1 MFTLTE
7 YESRRSGESMKKYVI
22 YCIYILMFIFCS
34 AVVLPAN
41 NSLPGGNAE
50 KDVDIS
56 IPQVKEFTTSS
67 GVTVFYLQDSLPHFS
82 VSVSTG
88 YGKIYENTD
97 NAGISEMLANTLN
110 MGGSKKHPG
119 SSIHRAV
126 ESLGGQYSVNASW
139 ENITISFRFLQR
151 HAEKA
156 SKILRGIV
164 NEPNFDSRYVDNAR
178 SVLLD
183 SVRRRED
190 RPEQLAF
197 EKLRQ
202 ILFDGNGYGAVMTE
216 KTLKSI
222 DGDDL
227 SALWKSHAVTKNI
240 RVGVVTSLPLAQV
253 KNLMEAVFSSIPKG
267 EAQYYSVDRKGI
279 NQVLKNNADTVFLIQ
294 KDIPQST
301 IVFGT
306 IAPEMRN
313 SSTYPL
319 SVGNYILGGGSFSS
333 RLMREVRVK
342 RGLAYSVSSI
352 ARFRRNTGIFLAY
365 AQTGTDTT
373 KKTMNLID
381 SLLREF
387 ADKGPNAE
395 EMSWAR
401 ESVLNSYIF
410 EFDSP
415 YSIIGKHIWLDYNTL
430 PDNYLEKY
438 PEKIQNV
445 SGKEVL
451 KEYTTLFQKGFIR
464 VVVGNESLKKR
475 LESSVKVKVV
485 ELE

>member
-1 MFTLTE
+1 
-7 YESRRSGESMKKYVI
+7 MKNY
-22 YCIYILMFIFCS
+22 IFCTIYTLVVIFYSGVMLS
-34 AVVLPAN
+34 ASD
-41 NSLPGGNAE
+41 NSLISA
-50 KDVDIS
+50 KTDQQVDLS
-56 IPQVKEFTTSS
+56 IPVVKEFTTSG

-88 YGKIYENTD
+88 YGKIYENSG

-110 MGGSKKHPG
+110 MGGSREHPG
-119 SSIHRAV
+119 ASLHKAV
-126 ESLGGQYSVNASW
+126 ESLGGQYGVNASW
-139 ENITISFRFLQR
+139 ENITISLRFLQR
-151 HAEKA
+151 HAGQA
-156 SKILRGIV
+156 SELLKSVING
-164 NEPNFDSRYVDNAR
+164 PNFETAYVDNAR

-216 KTLKSI
+216 KTLKTI

-227 SALWKSHAVTKNI
+227 AALWKSHVVTGNI

-253 KNLMEAVFSSIPKG
+253 KNLMEDVFSSIPRG
-267 EAQYYSVDRKGI
+267 EAQYYNVDRKRVK
-279 NQVLKNNADTVFLIQ
+279 QVLQNNADTVFLIK

-306 IAPEMRN
+306 LAPEMQEQ
-313 SSTYPL
+313 STYPL

-352 ARFRRNTGIFLAY
+352 ARFRKNTGIFLAY

-381 SLLREF
+381 SILKDF
-387 ADKGPNAE
+387 AANGPNAE
-395 EMSWAR
+395 EMKWAK

-415 YSIIGKHIWLDYNTL
+415 YSIIRKSIWLDYNQL
-430 PDNYLEKY
+430 PDDYLENY
-438 PEKIQNV
+438 PQNIQNV
-445 SGKEVL
+445 TGKEVH
-451 KEYTTLFQKGFIR
+451 KEFNNLFQKGFIR
-464 VVVGNESLKKR
+464 VVVGNESLKNK
-475 LESSVKVKVV
+475 LESTGKVKVV